1 MSTELSTFLNANRRK
16 EPNPITNTRIPNKD
30 LGIYGGSYSI
40 SDKDYADFLEKY
52 RIDVIEA
59 DATEYLTEAQLD
71 VGPILVDLD
80 FRFPYETSERQYT
93 KDHIDD
99 LVGSYAEEIQRMYQ
113 LDSDSV
119 YEIYVLEKPDV
130 NRVQTDNKTKDG
142 IHMIIGINAER
153 RAQIAL
159 RERILPKL
167 AEMWSELPITNTWQ
181 EVLDEG
187 IARGTVGWQL
197 YGSKKPGHESYSL
210 THRYKVGYDETDRQ
224 PTIDCISNDSPEW
237 KTNWKDLLPKMS
249 ARCKTHPQFIYHGE
263 FLKEAEKY
271 TNASKASKSATR
283 PISDE
288 DLQHNH
294 SVLCVRNQKELDEF
308 VADYLEKQKT
318 ANWKIVEAYW
328 YVMALPPAYYEQG
341 SYTKW
346 CKVGMAL
353 KNTDASSFIIW
364 VAFSAKS
371 ASFDWSDIRGLL
383 DKWNTFDLRGETGI
397 THRSIAY
404 WCKDDAPKE
413 YRSIKIRC
421 AEAEIDRIMGGYEDV
436 DEEAKV
442 DRRGTTDCD
451 LAQVLFV
458 LKGNEYKC
466 VSITNN
472 IWFKYEEPR
481 WKKIDAGVDLRRVI
495 STEMRAIYSKK
506 AREYSNMRDELPEDE
521 DPRKVKKITKYFE
534 KMQAV
539 SSRLGQTSDKKNIMT
554 EAKELFYDS
563 NFLERLDANP
573 YLTCFENGV
582 VDFKQGVFRRA
593 TPEDYLAKCTKIDYI
608 PTESRDKKIVAEIQD
623 FMQKLFPDKEIHDY
637 MWEHLAASMVGLLPN
652 QTWNI
657 YIGDGQNGKSMLI
670 KAMEYVLG
678 EYKGTLAINL
688 LTDRRGKVGGAMPEV
703 LSLKGLR
710 LAVAQEPQK
719 GDRIN
724 DGVVKQL
731 TSGID
736 TIQARGLYMS
746 QAEEFYPQFEMVL
759 LTNYLMEIQSNDH
772 GTWRRIRVVP
782 FKSLFTD
789 DPVDN
794 DPEKPY
800 QFKIDRSLEERLV
813 GWKEVM
819 ASMLV
824 EIAFVNM
831 GKVKDCPMVMA
842 ASNEYRQS
850 QDCIAEFIADKVI
863 VDASGHISK
872 TELTT
877 EFKIWFEST
886 YGRRGVPDIKEVQK
900 YMDKKFKN
908 GGGRKG
914 WTGARIDYDGD
925 LRTQI
930 ADDNV
935 PNASDL

>member
-1 MSTELSTFLNANRRK
+1 MTSELSTFLNANRRK
-16 EPNPITNTRIPNKD
+16 EPQPITNTRIGSKD

-40 SDKDYADFLEKY
+40 SDLDYPAFLEKY
-52 RIDVIEA
+52 RQEVVEPGA
-59 DATEYLTEAQLD
+59 AEYLTEAQLD
-71 VGPILVDLD
+71 TGPILVDLD
-80 FRFPYETSERQYT
+80 FRFTYETEERQYE

-99 LVGSYAEEIQRMYQ
+99 LVGAYAEEIIRMYQ
-113 LDSDSV
+113 LDSESV
-119 YEIYVLEKPDV
+119 YEIFVLEKDEI
-130 NRVQTDNKTKDG
+130 NRVHADKKTKDG
-142 IHMIIGINAER
+142 LHLVIGITAER
-153 RAQIAL
+153 RAQIVL
-159 RERILPKL
+159 RERIVPRL
-167 AEMWSELPITNTWQ
+167 AEMWGNSLPITNTWP

-187 IARGTVGWQL
+187 IAKGVVGWQL
-197 YGSKKPGHESYSL
+197 YGSRKPGYEPYKL
-210 THRYKVGYDETDRQ
+210 THRYTVGYDETDRQ
-224 PTIDCISNDSPEW
+224 PTIDCISKDSPEW
-237 KTNWKDLLPKMS
+237 ETNWTELLPKLS
-249 ARCKTHPQFIYHGE
+249 ARTRTHPQFIYRSDFARVIENMPLTKPKPGV
-263 FLKEAEKY
+263 
-271 TNASKASKSATR
+271 STR
-283 PISDE
+283 PISDA
-288 DLQHNH
+288 DLQQNA
-294 SVLCVRNQKELDEF
+294 SLLRIRNQDELDEPL
-308 VADYLEKQKT
+308 AEYLEKNKT
-318 ANWKIVEAYW
+318 SNWRIVEAYW
-328 YVMALPPAYYEQG
+328 YIMELPSFYYEQG
-341 SYTKW
+341 SYEKW
-346 CKVGMAL
+346 VKVAMAL
-353 KNTDASSFIIW
+353 KNTDGTSFILW
-364 VAFSAKS
+364 LAFSAKS
-371 ASFDWSDIRGLL
+371 STFDWDVSRLL
-383 DKWNTFDLRGETGI
+383 DKWNSFDSRTDGI
-397 THRSIAY
+397 TIRSIPY
-404 WCKDDAPKE
+404 WCKDDAPKG
-413 YRSIKIRC
+413 YRAVKIRC
-421 AEAEIDRIMGGYEDV
+421 AEAEMDRIMGGYEEI
-436 DEEAKV
+436 DEDAKV
-442 DRRGTTDCD
+442 DRRGTTDYD
-451 LAQVLFV
+451 LAQVLFT
-458 LKGNEYKC
+458 LKGYEYKC

-472 IWFKYEEPR
+472 VWFKYDEPR
-481 WKKIDAGVDLRRVI
+481 WKRIDAGVDLRKVI
-495 STEMRAIYSKK
+495 STELRALYSKK
-506 AREYSNMRDELPEDE
+506 AREYSDMRDNLPEDE

-539 SSRLGQTSDKKNIMT
+539 ASRLGQTSDKKNIMT

-563 NFLERLDANP
+563 EFLEKLDANP

-582 VDFKQGVFRRA
+582 VDFKQGQFRRA
-593 TPEDYLAKCTKIDYI
+593 TPEDYLAKCTKINYV
-608 PTESRDKKIVAEIQD
+608 PKTEQDPRIVEDIRD
-623 FMQKLFPDKEIHDY
+623 FMRKLFPDQEIHDY
-637 MWEHLAASMVGLLPN
+637 MWEHLAASMIGILPN

-736 TIQARGLYMS
+736 TIQARGLYMA

-759 LTNYLMEIQSNDH
+759 LTNYLMDIQSNDH

-789 DPVDN
+789 NPVDN

-800 QFKIDRSLEERLV
+800 QYKIDRSLEERV
-813 GWKEVM
+813 GTWKESF

-824 EIAFVNM
+824 EIAFVAM
-831 GKVKDCPMVMA
+831 GKVQDCPMVMA

-872 TELTT
+872 TELST
-877 EFKIWFEST
+877 EFKMWFETT

-935 PNASDL
+935 METSAL

>member
-1 MSTELSTFLNANRRK
+1 M
-16 EPNPITNTRIPNKD
+16 
-30 LGIYGGSYSI
+30 
-40 SDKDYADFLEKY
+40 
-52 RIDVIEA
+52 
-59 DATEYLTEAQLD
+59 
-71 VGPILVDLD
+71 
-80 FRFPYETSERQYT
+80 
-93 KDHIDD
+93 
-99 LVGSYAEEIQRMYQ
+99 
-113 LDSDSV
+113 
-119 YEIYVLEKPDV
+119 
-130 NRVQTDNKTKDG
+130 
-142 IHMIIGINAER
+142 
-153 RAQIAL
+153 
-159 RERILPKL
+159 
-167 AEMWSELPITNTWQ
+167 
-181 EVLDEG
+181 
-187 IARGTVGWQL
+187 
-197 YGSKKPGHESYSL
+197 
-210 THRYKVGYDETDRQ
+210 
-224 PTIDCISNDSPEW
+224 
-237 KTNWKDLLPKMS
+237 
-249 ARCKTHPQFIYHGE
+249 
-263 FLKEAEKY
+263 
-271 TNASKASKSATR
+271 
-283 PISDE
+283 
-288 DLQHNH
+288 
-294 SVLCVRNQKELDEF
+294 
-308 VADYLEKQKT
+308 
-318 ANWKIVEAYW
+318 
-328 YVMALPPAYYEQG
+328 
-341 SYTKW
+341 
-346 CKVGMAL
+346 
-353 KNTDASSFIIW
+353 
-364 VAFSAKS
+364 
-371 ASFDWSDIRGLL
+371 
-383 DKWNTFDLRGETGI
+383 
-397 THRSIAY
+397 
-404 WCKDDAPKE
+404 
-413 YRSIKIRC
+413 
-421 AEAEIDRIMGGYEDV
+421 
-436 DEEAKV
+436 
-442 DRRGTTDCD
+442 
-451 LAQVLFV
+451 
-458 LKGNEYKC
+458 
-466 VSITNN
+466 
-472 IWFKYEEPR
+472 
-481 WKKIDAGVDLRRVI
+481 
-495 STEMRAIYSKK
+495 
-506 AREYSNMRDELPEDE
+506 
-521 DPRKVKKITKYFE
+521 
-534 KMQAV
+534 
-539 SSRLGQTSDKKNIMT
+539 
-554 EAKELFYDS
+554 
-563 NFLERLDANP
+563 
-573 YLTCFENGV
+573 
-582 VDFKQGVFRRA
+582 FRRA

-623 FMQKLFPDKEIHDY
+623 LMQKLFPDKEIHDY

>member
-1 MSTELSTFLNANRRK
+1 MTSDLSTFLNANRRK
-16 EPNPITNTRIPNKD
+16 EPNPITNTRIANKD

-40 SDKDYADFLEKY
+40 NDLDYPSFLEKY
-52 RIDVIEA
+52 RQEIIDA
-59 DATEYLTEAQLD
+59 GATEYFTEAQLD
-71 VGPILVDLD
+71 IGPILVDLD
-80 FRFPYETSERQYT
+80 FRFSYDTVERQYT

-99 LVGSYAEEIQRMYQ
+99 LVGAYAEEIVGMYQ

-119 YEIYVLEKPDV
+119 YEIFVLEKDQI
-130 NRVQTDNKTKDG
+130 NRVHADKKTKDG
-142 IHMIIGINAER
+142 LHLVIGITAER
-153 RAQIAL
+153 RAQIVL
-159 RERILPKL
+159 RERILGKL
-167 AEMWSELPITNTWQ
+167 SEMWGNSLPITNTWP

-187 IARGTVGWQL
+187 IAKGTVCWQL
-197 YGSKKPGHESYSL
+197 YGSRKPGCEPYKL
-210 THRYKVGYDETDRQ
+210 THKYTVGYDDTDRQ
-224 PTIDCISNDSPEW
+224 PTIDCVSKDSPDW
-237 KTNWKDLLPKMS
+237 QTNWTELLPKLS
-249 ARCKTHPQFIYHGE
+249 ARHRMHPQFLYRGD
-263 FLKEAEKY
+263 FLRVIENMPLSKPKSSGSCRPLSEAE
-271 TNASKASKSATR
+271 
-283 PISDE
+283 
-288 DLQHNH
+288 LQQNE
-294 SVLCVRNQKELDEF
+294 SVLHIRNQDELDEF
-308 VADYLEKQKT
+308 MAEFLEKNKT

-328 YVMALPPAYYEQG
+328 YIMSLPSHYYEQG

-346 CKVGMAL
+346 SKAGMAL
-353 KNTDASSFIIW
+353 KNTDPCSFPVW
-364 VAFSAKS
+364 LAFSAKS
-371 ASFDWSDIRGLL
+371 STFDWDVRGLL
-383 DKWNTFDLRGETGI
+383 DKWNSFETGKVGGL
-397 THRSIAY
+397 TNRSIAY

-413 YRSIKIRC
+413 YRAVKVRC
-421 AEAEIDRIMGGYEDV
+421 AEAEMDRIMGGYEDV
-436 DEEAKV
+436 DEDAKV
-442 DRRGTTDCD
+442 DRRGATDCD

-481 WKKIDAGVDLRRVI
+481 WKRIDAGVDLRKVI
-495 STEMRAIYSKK
+495 STELRALYSKK
-506 AREYSNMRDELPEDE
+506 AREYSDMRDELPEDE

-539 SSRLGQTSDKKNIMT
+539 ASRLGQTSDKKNIMT

-563 NFLERLDANP
+563 EFLEKLDANP

-593 TPEDYLAKCTKIDYI
+593 TPEDYLAKCTKINYI
-608 PTESRDKKIVAEIQD
+608 PKTEHDPQIVAEIRD
-623 FMQKLFPDKEIHDY
+623 FMCKLFPDKEIHDY
-637 MWEHLAASMVGLLPN
+637 MWEHLAASMIGVLPN

-736 TIQARGLYMS
+736 TIQARGLYMA

-789 DPVDN
+789 NPVDN

-800 QFKIDRSLEERLV
+800 QFKIDRSLEERLA
-813 GWKEVM
+813 GWKEVL

-824 EIAFVNM
+824 EIAFVAM
-831 GKVKDCPMVMA
+831 GKVNDCPMVMA

-863 VDASGHISK
+863 ADPSGHISK

-877 EFKIWFEST
+877 EFKIWFETT
-886 YGRRGVPDIKEVQK
+886 YGRRGLPDIKEVQK

-930 ADDNV
+930 DDDHV